1 MNAKFQANTTGFDY
15 SNMAIMTVQHRFSI
29 FGQISIFE
37 LFFLELNQ
45 TWTQFVRTLPQD
57 IYPFKPLTKICLMN
71 LSNTNQSKL
80 DYLSI

>member
-37 LFFLELNQ
+37 LFFFEMNQ
-45 TWTQFVRTLPQD
+45 T
-57 IYPFKPLTKICLMN
+57 
-71 LSNTNQSKL
+71 
-80 DYLSI
+80 